1 MVHTN
6 SRIKVKT
13 WHEIHYS
20 ITNKYLVKERPD
32 ILENRYA
39 QSSEIPSKHCTSKV
53 KLMSDFEAHFVEI
66 FHEAIKHK
74 PIIFV
79 LY

>member
-32 ILENRYA
+32 IWTILENRYA

-53 KLMSDFEAHFVEI
+53 KLISDSEAFC
-66 FHEAIKHK
+66 
-74 PIIFV
+74 
-79 LY
+79 

>member
-6 SRIKVKT
+6 TRIKVKT

-39 QSSEIPSKHCTSKV
+39 QSSEIPSKHFKSQINV
-53 KLMSDFEAHFVEI
+53 
-66 FHEAIKHK
+66 
-74 PIIFV
+74 
-79 LY
+79 